1 MPWQLQELM
10 YIPASQEMLTRLPSP
25 SFSESFSPEKQ
36 TATITMRRL
45 ASRIPEVAGTTK
57 KDAAAASPPKA
68 ATLPKA
74 AAAAM
79 RAAVVAVVDV
89 AAAAAVTWKSS

>member
-1 MPWQLQELM
+1 M

-45 ASRIPEVAGTTK
+45 ASRIPEAAGTTK

-74 AAAAM
+74 AAAAVRRKAAAAAM

-89 AAAAAVTWKSS
+89 GVLINEK